1 MNYKNIL
8 QVDDDTDDC
17 ELFMQALEDVST
29 AVYTGINNPVEA
41 LQKLTQKEIQPDVI
55 FLDLN
60 MPLMSG
66 LEFLTR
72 IKKLESIK
80 EIPIIIFSTSK
91 LDEMV
96 QKAKA
101 YGAHDYISKP
111 NDFNDLKKIL
121 TKYTQSI

>member
-17 ELFMQALEDVST
+17 DLFMQALEDVST
-29 AVYTGINNPVEA
+29 ALYTGINNPEEA
-41 LQKLTQKEIQPDVI
+41 LQKLVQKEIQPDVI

-72 IKKLESIK
+72 IKKMEIIK
-80 EIPIIIFSTSK
+80 EIPIIIFSTSQ
-91 LDEMV
+91 LDDIV
-96 QKAKA
+96 RKAKD

-121 TKYTQSI
+121 TKYTNG